1 METRDRAD
9 DGVRIHDN
17 IVDHAQPQD
26 QMMFWERVRYCLFN
40 GADYLIKNII
50 GKYMFV
56 FYTTTLGVPPI
67 WIAIGQPVIKLLD
80 VVTDP
85 LVGEWSDRTQSKMG
99 RRRPWILFG
108 SIALGV
114 VFPMSWMPGFV
125 MFWEPTQSVVSVFI
139 YFLIFKFLYYIT
151 HTVAVVPYYALGA
164 ELSTDY
170 QERTRIVAWRHIIGL
185 FGVVLATGSFWLATR
200 DYLFPDE
207 ETGVAAVMVLVGLV
221 IIVTGIISSVG
232 TRERTQISF
241 QKPMPLKD
249 AIRITFSSKPFV
261 FLVVTVLFYGI
272 GQYFSVSFGAYLI
285 IFILYDGDKSQF
297 AELIFEATIVAVIV
311 GVLLNLLIRRISE
324 RVEKVTLAKV
334 CLGLSLLVPVSVLFS
349 FNPEYPYLYL
359 IFHALALPIGNTM
372 IEILPLSIVADIC
385 DLDEIKSGRRREG
398 AYVGVYNSA
407 FKSGYLLAPSLSM
420 FLLAYTGFVAGE
432 TVQSPETLQLLR
444 DCLLGGTALT
454 FGLAFLCGLG
464 IKLSRSEIVNAQAE
478 LGSRIG
484 T

>member
-324 RVEKVTLAKV
+324 RVEKVTLAKI

>member
-1 METRDRAD
+1 MESQDRAD
-9 DGVRIHDN
+9 EQTRRDRNKTSDN
-17 IVDHAQPQD
+17 VVQKE
-26 QMMFWERVRYCLFN
+26 MTFWERVRYCVFN

-56 FYTTTLGVPPI
+56 FYTTTLGVPPV

-108 SIALGV
+108 SIALGI

-125 MFWEPTQSVVSVFI
+125 MFWEPTQSAVSVFI

-185 FGVVLATGSFWLATR
+185 VGVILATGSFWLATR

-221 IIVTGIISSVG
+221 IIITGTISSIG
-232 TRERTQISF
+232 TKERTQINL
-241 QKPMPLKD
+241 QKPMPLLD
-249 AIRITFSSKPFV
+249 AVRITFSSKPFV

-272 GQYFSVSFGAYLI
+272 GQYFAVSFGAYLI

-297 AELIFEATIVAVIV
+297 AELIFEATIVAVLV
-311 GVLLNLLIRRISE
+311 SVVLNLLIRRISE
-324 RVEKVTLAKV
+324 RVEKVTLAKI

-385 DLDEIKSGRRREG
+385 DLDQIKSGRRREG

-432 TVQSPETLQLLR
+432 TVQSQETLQLLR

-454 FGLAFLCGLG
+454 FGMAFLCGLG
-464 IKLSRSEIVNAQAE
+464 IQLRRSEIVEAQRE
-478 LGSRIG
+478 LDSRVG
-484 T
+484 N

>member
-1 METRDRAD
+1 MDSHDKIDVQRARDTNESGR
-9 DGVRIHDN
+9 V
-17 IVDHAQPQD
+17 QPQR
-26 QMMFWERVRYCLFN
+26 QMTFWERVRYCVFN

-108 SIALGV
+108 SIALGI

-125 MFWEPTQSVVSVFI
+125 MFWEPTQSAVSVFI
-139 YFLIFKFLYYIT
+139 YFLIFKFLYYVT

-221 IIVTGIISSVG
+221 IIITGTISSLG
-232 TRERTQISF
+232 TRERSQINF
-241 QKPMPLKD
+241 PKPMPLKE
-249 AIRITFSSKPFV
+249 AVRITFSSKPFV
-261 FLVVTVLFYGI
+261 FLIASVLFYGI
-272 GQYFSVSFGAYLI
+272 GQYFAVSFGAYLI
-285 IFILYDGDKSQF
+285 IFILFDGDKSQF
-297 AELIFEATIVAVIV
+297 AELIFEATIVAVMV
-311 GVLLNLLIRRISE
+311 SVLLNLLIRRISE
-324 RVEKVTLAKV
+324 RVEKATLAKI

-432 TVQSPETLQLLR
+432 PVQSAETLQLLR

-454 FGLAFLCGLG
+454 FGMAFLFGLG
-464 IKLSRSEIVNAQAE
+464 IKLSRSEIADAQKE
-478 LGSRIG
+478 LELRAAS
-484 T
+484 

>member
-17 IVDHAQPQD
+17 IVDHAQSQD

-108 SIALGV
+108 SIALGI

-207 ETGVAAVMVLVGLV
+207 ETGIAAVMVLVGLV

-241 QKPMPLKD
+241 QKPMPIMD

-324 RVEKVTLAKV
+324 RVEKVTLAKI

>member
-85 LVGEWSDRTQSKMG
+85 LVGEWSDRTRSKMG

-454 FGLAFLCGLG
+454 FGLAFVCGLG

-484 T
+484 A

>member
-17 IVDHAQPQD
+17 IVDHAQSQD

-454 FGLAFLCGLG
+454 FGLAFVCGLG

>member
-444 DCLLGGTALT
+444 DCLLGGTAFT

>member
-17 IVDHAQPQD
+17 IVDHAQSQD

-207 ETGVAAVMVLVGLV
+207 ETGIAAVMVLVGLV

-241 QKPMPLKD
+241 QKPMPIMD

-324 RVEKVTLAKV
+324 RVEKVTLAKI

>member
-85 LVGEWSDRTQSKMG
+85 LVGEWSDRTRSKMG

-454 FGLAFLCGLG
+454 FGLAFVCGLG

>member
-1 METRDRAD
+1 
-9 DGVRIHDN
+9 
-17 IVDHAQPQD
+17 
-26 QMMFWERVRYCLFN
+26 
-40 GADYLIKNII
+40 
-50 GKYMFV
+50 
-56 FYTTTLGVPPI
+56 
-67 WIAIGQPVIKLLD
+67 
-80 VVTDP
+80 
-85 LVGEWSDRTQSKMG
+85 
-99 RRRPWILFG
+99 
-108 SIALGV
+108 
-114 VFPMSWMPGFV
+114 
-125 MFWEPTQSVVSVFI
+125 
-139 YFLIFKFLYYIT
+139 
-151 HTVAVVPYYALGA
+151 
-164 ELSTDY
+164 
-170 QERTRIVAWRHIIGL
+170 
-185 FGVVLATGSFWLATR
+185 LATR

-207 ETGVAAVMVLVGLV
+207 ETGIAAVMVLVGLV

-241 QKPMPLKD
+241 QKPMPIMD

-444 DCLLGGTALT
+444 DCLLGGTAFT

-484 T
+484 A

>member
-478 LGSRIG
+478 LDSRIG